1 MIDEDVRKRASE
13 YVDAFNKLED
23 VGSTEKS
30 YDLEPMSDAKVESPE
45 MVSAKAEKADE
56 AKSFGDAWHGEAKPA
71 TFKDAFAQARKDGQK
86 VFEFNGKKFS
96 SALKGEMTK
105 PMTKPAAKAAPVAA
119 PAKPAESSLDGY
131 KAAADEGMSRGNGD
145 KIQLPK
151 EAPRPSIMARMRE
164 ADKAIKGVDAP
175 DERIEQPFK
184 SKVAIK

>member
-1 MIDEDVRKRASE
+1 MMDEDVRKRASE

-30 YDLEPMSDAKVESPE
+30 YDLEPMVDTKVGSPE
-45 MVSAKAEKADE
+45 MVSAKAEKANE
-56 AKSFGDAWHGEAKPA
+56 AKAFGDAWHGEAKPA

-96 SALKGEMTK
+96 SALKGEMA
-105 PMTKPAAKAAPVAA
+105 KPAAKAPVAA
-119 PAKPAESSLDGY
+119 PAKPMAEPDSMSGY
-131 KAAADEGMSRGNGD
+131 KAAADQSIARSNGD

-151 EAPRPSIMARMRE
+151 EAPRPGIMARMRE